1 MDHEE
6 SNNFRPVPT
15 EGAPSA
21 PLVCPGTRGNV
32 DLIHSVAISF
42 GFAEDRAILAF
53 EVDPGDGEPKFFGV
67 TAE

>member
-1 MDHEE
+1 MKKAII
-6 SNNFRPVPT
+6 FAQCQRK
-15 EGAPSA
+15 GAPSA

-53 EVDPGDGEPKFFGV
+53 EVDPGNGEPKFFRV